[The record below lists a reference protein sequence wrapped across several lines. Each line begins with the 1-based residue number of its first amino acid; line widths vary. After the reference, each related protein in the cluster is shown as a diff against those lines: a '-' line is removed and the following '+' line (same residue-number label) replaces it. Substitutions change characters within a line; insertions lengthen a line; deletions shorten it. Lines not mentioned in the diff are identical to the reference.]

1 MKTFRGSGPH
11 SRAMPRLA
19 EWCDEA
25 SYAHW
30 VTANESVPEWPEA
43 YERLVSEGRLSQV
56 ARPSANHEARRFPKP
71 RLQPL
76 IGQDLKPKSNHNR
89 RVR

>member
-1 MKTFRGSGPH
+1 MKEFRGSGAH
-11 SRAMPRLA
+11 ARAMPKLV

-30 VTANESVPEWPEA
+30 TPADDSIPDWPQA
-43 YERLVSEGRLSQV
+43 YEHLVSEGKLSRV
-56 ARPSANHEARRFPKP
+56 AHPSQDHVDGRFPKP

-76 IGQDLKPKSNHNR
+76 IGQDLHPPAKRVKSAA
-89 RVR
+89 

>member
-1 MKTFRGSGPH
+1 MKAFRGSDAH
-11 SRAMPRLA
+11 ARVMPKLV

-30 VTANESVPEWPEA
+30 VTENNSIPEWPEA
-43 YERLVSEGRLSQV
+43 YQRLLQEGRVSRV
-56 ARPSANHEARRFPKP
+56 ANPDHEARRFPQP

-76 IGQDLKPKSNHNR
+76 IGQNLKPVQKPRS
-89 RVR
+89 